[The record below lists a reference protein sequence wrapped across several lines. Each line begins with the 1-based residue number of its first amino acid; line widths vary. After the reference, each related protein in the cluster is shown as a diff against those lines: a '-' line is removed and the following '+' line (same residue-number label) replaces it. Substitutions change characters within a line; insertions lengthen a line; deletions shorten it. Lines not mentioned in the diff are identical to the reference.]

1 MRAKLIN
8 GSIVEFVQP
17 SNILGDATQFAID
30 NGYKEVI
37 YREGNGGNFEEGD
50 FIVCEIP
57 KIIDPIQPLSK
68 LEFLARFTDAELVGI
83 YTEAKTSVLLEIW
96 LDKFK
101 LSESIDLQNQ
111 LTISGLQYLESIGL
125 LNTGRANEILT

>member
-8 GSIVEFVQP
+8 GSIEEFVQP
-17 SNILGDATQFAID
+17 SHILGDATQYSID

-50 FIVCEIP
+50 FIICEIP
-57 KIIDPIQPLSK
+57 KIIDPIPPLSK
-68 LEFLARFTDAELVGI
+68 LDFLSKFTDQELVGI

>member
-17 SNILGDATQFAID
+17 SNILGDVTQFAID

-50 FIVCEIP
+50 FIICEIP
-57 KIIDPIQPLSK
+57 AIIDPIPTLSK
-68 LEFLARFTDAELVGI
+68 LDFLARFTDAELVGI

-96 LDKFK
+96 IDKFK
-101 LSESIDLQNQ
+101 LSANIDLENP

-125 LNTGRANEILT
+125 LDTGRANEILT